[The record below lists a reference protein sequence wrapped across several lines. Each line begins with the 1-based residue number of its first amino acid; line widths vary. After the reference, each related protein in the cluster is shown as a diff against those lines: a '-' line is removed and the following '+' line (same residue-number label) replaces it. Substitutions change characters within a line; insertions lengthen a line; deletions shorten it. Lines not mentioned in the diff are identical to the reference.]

1 MVSPFDDCIVQC
13 MGKLLVKDLIKLHD
27 SLPYRLTGSPTS
39 EGSRRRPTGESDSED
54 RMRLTPY
61 AICSYNVLFDEA
73 SFIGRY
79 LTSWIG
85 TAVRNAGPSRRGA
98 SRMSNSGPSS
108 GCLRWAW
115 GPSFIFG
122 SRGRGGP
129 IPRFRGDM
137 RGHPA
142 TAPSR
147 GTRAPTRGR
156 LDNPSEPPDSRWTRG
171 PSLGFDGVGASG
183 ARPSCRQP
191 HRRALAPLWPGE
203 RRSPLHAVRLG
214 HFPLGMGSIAR
225 FSLPRESGGSTGWL
239 ALLCFVVRAA
249 GSPGAVAGLSPA
261 SLRARRSRAG

>member
-1 MVSPFDDCIVQC
+1 
-13 MGKLLVKDLIKLHD
+13 
-27 SLPYRLTGSPTS
+27 
-39 EGSRRRPTGESDSED
+39 
-54 RMRLTPY
+54 MRLTPY
-61 AICSYNVLFDEA
+61 AICSYNVPFDEA

-98 SRMSNSGPSS
+98 SRISNSGPSS

-122 SRGRGGP
+122 SRG

-156 LDNPSEPPDSRWTRG
+156 PYNPPVLRW
-171 PSLGFDGVGASG
+171 A
-183 ARPSCRQP
+183 
-191 HRRALAPLWPGE
+191 
-203 RRSPLHAVRLG
+203 
-214 HFPLGMGSIAR
+214 
-225 FSLPRESGGSTGWL
+225 
-239 ALLCFVVRAA
+239 
-249 GSPGAVAGLSPA
+249 
-261 SLRARRSRAG
+261 